1 MALTPRPEGFP
12 ARPAGR
18 PTAAL
23 ALLLIACVLGGLHLP
38 AAAQSAARMLAAEEG
53 SRWADMPQA
62 HRLALKPLEAEW
74 SVLGADSKQKWLEI
88 AARFPTLPADERVRI
103 QARMTEWARMSPQ
116 ERGRVRLNFQEA
128 KQASPRDRQAQWDAY
143 QALPEE
149 QKRQLAARAVPAET
163 RRPVPLLQGGA
174 GTAVQEAA
182 VAKSNIVPN
191 PAYAQ
196 PLRQVAP
203 TVVQAQPGATTT
215 LITRRAAPP
224 VHQQTGLPKI
234 SATPEFVDRATLLP
248 QRGPQGAAALSPS
261 ASAARAVPAR

>member
-1 MALTPRPEGFP
+1 MPP
-12 ARPAGR
+12 AQQ
-18 PTAAL
+18 L
-23 ALLLIACVLGGLHLP
+23 ALN
-38 AAAQSAARMLAAEEG
+38 
-53 SRWADMPQA
+53 
-62 HRLALKPLEAEW
+62 PLRAEW
-74 SVLGADSKQKWLEI
+74 SGLGADSKQKWLEI

-128 KQASPRDRQAQWDAY
+128 TQASPRDRQAQWDAY

-149 QKRQLAARAVPAET
+149 QKRRLAARAVPAEI
-163 RRPVPLLQGGA
+163 RRPAPVPLVGA
-174 GTAVQEAA
+174 GTPAQEAA
-182 VAKSNIVPN
+182 TAKSNIIPN
-191 PAYAQ
+191 PAHAQ

-215 LITRRAAPP
+215 LITKRATPP